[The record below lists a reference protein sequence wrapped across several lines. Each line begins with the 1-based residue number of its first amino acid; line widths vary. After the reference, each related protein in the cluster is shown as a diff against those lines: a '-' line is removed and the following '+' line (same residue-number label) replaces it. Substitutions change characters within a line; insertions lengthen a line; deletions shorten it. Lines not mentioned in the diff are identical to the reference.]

1 MLFADIHPHD
11 IINKDLRQM
20 ALNAA
25 DEGEASAA
33 WHGTDAFTGDEV
45 EIYMNLTRK
54 IFGFALD
61 GHAFSGA
68 LGEKGN
74 LIVLHFK
81 NPARGIVE
89 FNHLTERL
97 EMNLERTGIEVHNDG
112 AVAHLRLFDKL
123 TGQDILKVD
132 DDQFHALVDEGQL
145 DPKSY
150 HVSAFNYARES
161 GAL

>member
-25 DEGEASAA
+25 EEGEASAA
-33 WHGTDAFTGDEV
+33 WHGADAFTGEEV
-45 EIYMNLTRK
+45 EIYLNLTRK
-54 IFGFALD
+54 IFGFALGD
-61 GHAFSGA
+61 KAFSGA
-68 LGEKGN
+68 LGEKGS

-81 NPARGIVE
+81 NPARGMVE
-89 FNHLTERL
+89 FNHQSERL

-123 TGQDILKVD
+123 TGQDILQVD
-132 DDQFHALVDEGQL
+132 DDQFHALVDEGKL

-150 HVSAFNYARES
+150 HVTAFKYAQET